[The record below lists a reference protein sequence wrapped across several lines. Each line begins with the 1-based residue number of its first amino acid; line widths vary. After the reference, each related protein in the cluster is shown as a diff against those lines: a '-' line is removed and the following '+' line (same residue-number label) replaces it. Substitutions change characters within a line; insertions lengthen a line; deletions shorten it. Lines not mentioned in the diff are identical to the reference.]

1 MNAEEFIDAV
11 YLVVYESAVKGTM
24 KQLAHPSGRRPRPDL
39 VELSA
44 WFNELSEADK
54 KRVGDVARLA
64 ADHAVF
70 GVLAVLD
77 GVRVIDDGGRTEL
90 YIRTGDGTLLNDP
103 PELHDLFRWKVDNE
117 SGFTDEQG

>member
-11 YLVVYESAVKGTM
+11 YLVVYQSAVKGTV
-24 KQLAHPSGRRPRPDL
+24 KQLAQPSGRRPRSEL

-44 WFNELSEADK
+44 WFNDLTEADK

-70 GVLAVLD
+70 GLMAVLD
-77 GVRVIDDGGRTEL
+77 GVRAIDDGGRTEL

-103 PELHDLFRWKVDNE
+103 PELHNLFRWKVNDE
-117 SGFTDEQG
+117 SGFTDEHG